1 MQQLLIYFDL
11 SPEAHQFFT
20 QIDEKIEEIG
30 SNSGHIHVRYYLQF
44 FSGQLPKIADSP
56 LGHLATLIAV
66 LSDTAT
72 VLAILMPT
80 DTAI

>member
-1 MQQLLIYFDL
+1 MTSDPIIDIILTCHKTHNMQQLLINFDL
-11 SPEAHQFFT
+11 SPEAHQCFT

-56 LGHLATLIAV
+56 LQ
-66 LSDTAT
+66 
-72 VLAILMPT
+72 
-80 DTAI
+80 